1 MNSLGRASED
11 YLEAVLILE
20 KQSGHVRSIDVA
32 NYLGVSKASVSTA
45 MKALQKVGYITKRTV
60 THLELTEIGRK
71 IAEQIYERH
80 CFFTERLIAV
90 GVEPSRAEADA
101 CKIEHVISAES
112 FQILKDYYSAKVEG

>member
-1 MNSLGRASED
+1 
-11 YLEAVLILE
+11 
-20 KQSGHVRSIDVA
+20 
-32 NYLGVSKASVSTA
+32 